1 VKEMERKEKTYKDIV
16 FEKVNSRKLTLE
28 RAIKLWREIRV
39 HSECNANN
47 EMILLSLSVEDLN

>member
-16 FEKVNSRKLTLE
+16 FEKIDSKKLTIEKAL
-28 RAIKLWREIRV
+28 KLWREIRI

-47 EMILLSLSVEDLN
+47 ETILLSLSIEDLN